1 MIRMANY
8 LQKTAKK
15 HKVTH
20 DFSGRQHFFKVETPG
35 GSEHSVIIQVGCDCT
50 FMGVQGVAKGE
61 ICSHILAVFEK
72 IVDDGE
78 IKKK

>member
-1 MIRMANY
+1 
-8 LQKTAKK
+8 
-15 HKVTH
+15 
-20 DFSGRQHFFKVETPG
+20 
-35 GSEHSVIIQVGCDCT
+35 
-50 FMGVQGVAKGE
+50 MGVQGVAKGE